1 MDIYCKN
8 CKQHTGNTFPK
19 QLVPFSKNIIKQK
32 TFISEIEEKYDLES
46 KVKVYPK
53 FFTCWSCKKK
63 WRLIGKN
70 AERKLKTYIQRFLKQ
85 KNSRLIMQ
93 SKCNECGFKNY
104 RFVKKQEAK
113 GLLSNLEIKTLL
125 SKIPLLNVLF

>member
-8 CKQHTGNTFPK
+8 CKQHTGNTFSK

-53 FFTCWSCKKK
+53 FFTCWSCKKNGDLLEK
-63 WRLIGKN
+63 MQKENW
-70 AERKLKTYIQRFLKQ
+70 KLT
-85 KNSRLIMQ
+85 
-93 SKCNECGFKNY
+93 FKD
-104 RFVKKQEAK
+104 F
-113 GLLSNLEIKTLL
+113 
-125 SKIPLLNVLF
+125 